1 MDKLKHKFMFATKIQ
16 AWGYQQIVKPIIFRR
31 DPENVHDV
39 FTFVGRVIGLVA
51 PLRTLTRLNYRYDDP
66 MLEQDILGIHF
77 ANPVGLSAGFDKNAQ
92 LPKVMEAVG
101 FGFEEVG
108 SITGEPCA
116 GNPRPRLWRL
126 PKSKGLVVYYG
137 LKNEGALAIADRLKN
152 TKFPLPVGISVAKTN
167 DASTVDVQAGIA
179 DYVKAFR
186 AFVDIGQY
194 FTINIS
200 CPNTCGG
207 EPFTTPERLELLMAE
222 LDKIA
227 TNKPIFLKMPADL
240 TTGELD
246 GLAEAC
252 KRHRVHGIILSNLT
266 KKRDRPEIDQ
276 TEISGITKGGISGK
290 PTSDASLAL
299 IEHLYKTTGN
309 RFVIVGT
316 GGIFTAE
323 DAYEKIRR
331 GASLVQMITGMI
343 FQGPQVIGEI
353 NRGLAELLRR
363 DGFKNM
369 KEAVGSGVKM

>member
-1 MDKLKHKFMFATKIQ
+1 MFTTKIQ

-51 PLRTLTRLNYRYDDP
+51 PLRILTRLNYRYDDP

-137 LKNEGALAIADRLKN
+137 LKNEGALEIADRLKN

-167 DASTVDVQAGIA
+167 DASTVDVHAGIA

-207 EPFTTPERLELLMAE
+207 EPFTTPERLELLMTE
-222 LDKIA
+222 LDKI
-227 TNKPIFLKMPADL
+227 TTSKPIFIKMPADL

-246 GLAEAC
+246 GLVEVC

-276 TEISGITKGGISGK
+276 TEIAGITKGGISGK
-290 PTSDASLAL
+290 PTTDASLLL

-309 RFVIVGT
+309 RFIIIGT

-363 DGFKNM
+363 DGFKNI
-369 KEAVGSGVKM
+369 KEAVGSGANK

>member
-1 MDKLKHKFMFATKIQ
+1 MESSISVVCNMFATKLQ
-16 AWGYQQIVKPIIFRR
+16 AWAYQNILKPIIFKR
-31 DPENVHDV
+31 DPEDVHDA
-39 FTFVGRVIGLVA
+39 FTLAGRVIGSVA
-51 PLRTLTRLNYRYDDP
+51 PLRGLARLNYRYDDAI
-66 MLEQDILGIHF
+66 LEQNILGIHF

-92 LPKVMEAVG
+92 LPNVMAAVG

-108 SITGEPCA
+108 SITGEACA

-137 LKNEGALAIADRLKN
+137 LKNDGAEAISSRLKGK
-152 TKFPLPVGISVAKTN
+152 TFPLPIGISVAKTN
-167 DASTVDVQAGIA
+167 DASTVELQDGIN
-179 DYVKAFR
+179 DYAKAFR
-186 AFVDIGQY
+186 AFVDIGQF

-207 EPFTTPERLELLMAE
+207 EPFTTPERLELLMTE

-227 TNKPIFLKMPADL
+227 TSKPIFIKMPVDL
-240 TTGELD
+240 LTGELD
-246 GLAEAC
+246 GLVDVC

-276 TEISGITKGGISGK
+276 TEIAGITKGGISGK

-309 RFVIVGT
+309 RFVIIGT

-323 DAYEKIRR
+323 DAYAKICR
-331 GASLVQMITGMI
+331 GASLVQLITGMI
-343 FQGPQVIGEI
+343 FQGSAG
-353 NRGLAELLRR
+353 NRR
-363 DGFKNM
+363 N
-369 KEAVGSGVKM
+369 